1 MAASSSSQKARMLGR
16 LLADHAGSAA
26 VLMAMMLMAALAES
40 FGLSLVLPL
49 ITTLAGLEAGIAG
62 PLANM
67 TALLSRLMPA
77 EAQIDALLALLALAF
92 LVKGVLMVA
101 TKALSVN
108 FAMKLRQNWVTRL
121 MDHYLS
127 ARYEYLAAQRHGTTV
142 HNVTVEPYRAA
153 LSVIVIFD
161 FINRLM
167 LAVVLAAV
175 LLIANWQVT
184 LAITAIG
191 FLVFFV
197 IRRGLFRYAAK
208 FGKQRIK
215 LQQEISAIATESAGS
230 ALQIKLFGAY
240 AATLGALEGRLAKHR
255 RIETVFQAFNTAP
268 AQSTEFVIILFLS
281 VGMMVLS
288 HGFDLEPAAYLA
300 LIGFYVVIG
309 QRLLTTLNFL
319 ISRRMKIA
327 AMIPSLVLVD
337 ELLQAAPSREVLDEG
352 ETFDGLRED
361 IAIRELGFSHDGVPV
376 FTDLNMTIRR
386 GATTAIVGPSGVGKS
401 TLADLLLGLH
411 RPERGSIM
419 INERDIRSYS
429 LASLRRRIGYVSQ
442 DPELFHASIGEN
454 IRIGRP
460 DATPAEIAE
469 AAIKANIHDFIES
482 LDDGYETVVGD
493 RGIRLSGGQRQ
504 RLTIARV
511 ILRRPD
517 VYIFDEATSSLDS
530 ESEQLIQ
537 QAIEKLGEEAT
548 VVVIAHRLTTIRNA
562 DVIYRL
568 DGGGGARETTYGE
581 VSTQPEAISPMNRPH
596 VAP

>member
-1 MAASSSSQKARMLGR
+1 MALSSTSEKARMLTR
-16 LLADHAGSAA
+16 LLANHAGAA
-26 VLMAMMLMAALAES
+26 TVLMVMMLMAALAES

-49 ITTLAGLEAGIAG
+49 ITTLSGLEAGITG
-62 PLANM
+62 PLANI

-77 EAQIDALLALLALAF
+77 DAQIDGLLALLAIAF
-92 LVKGVLMVA
+92 LVKGVLMVS

-108 FAMKLRQNWVTRL
+108 FAMKLRQNWVARL

-127 ARYEYLAAQRHGTTV
+127 ANYAYLAAQRHGTTV
-142 HNVTVEPYRAA
+142 HNITVEPYRAA
-153 LSVIVIFD
+153 LSIIVIFD

-167 LAVVLAAV
+167 LAIVLAAV
-175 LLIANWQVT
+175 LLVANWQVT
-184 LAITAIG
+184 LTITAFG

-240 AATLGALEGRLAKHR
+240 AATLEALEERLAKHR

-319 ISRRMKIA
+319 VSRRMKIA

-337 ELLQAAPSREVLDEG
+337 DLLEAAPSREALDAG
-352 ETFDGLRED
+352 ETFEGLKQD
-361 IAIRELGFSHDGVPV
+361 IEVRQLGFSHDGVPV
-376 FTDLNMTIRR
+376 FTNLNMTIKR

-401 TLADLLLGLH
+401 TLADMLLGLH
-411 RPERGSIM
+411 RPESGRIM
-419 INERDIRSYS
+419 INGHDIRTYS
-429 LASLRRRIGYVSQ
+429 LASLRQRIGYVSQ
-442 DPELFHASIGEN
+442 EPELFHAGIGEN
-454 IRIGRP
+454 IQLGRL
-460 DATPAEIAE
+460 DATRADIVD
-469 AAIKANIHDFIES
+469 AAKKANIHDFIKS
-482 LDDGYETVVGD
+482 LADGYETVVGD
-493 RGIRLSGGQRQ
+493 RGVKLSGGQRQ

-511 ILRRPD
+511 ILRQPD
-517 VYIFDEATSSLDS
+517 VYIFDEATSSLDT

-537 QAIEKLGEEAT
+537 QAIEELGREAT
-548 VVVIAHRLTTIRNA
+548 VVVIAHRLTTIKNA
-562 DVIYRL
+562 DVIYQL
-568 DGGGGARETTYGE
+568 DGSGGARESSYRE
-581 VSTQPEAISPMNRPH
+581 VSAQPETSSPMNRPN